1 MAFKGVGTFG
11 TLGVNN
17 PFLNS
22 LQVNSTIATNCEMVM
37 FMFYDPTSFP
47 IEYKL
52 ESLEIGKSWNP
63 NLCP

>member
-22 LQVNSTIATNCEMVM
+22 LQVNGTIATNCEMVM